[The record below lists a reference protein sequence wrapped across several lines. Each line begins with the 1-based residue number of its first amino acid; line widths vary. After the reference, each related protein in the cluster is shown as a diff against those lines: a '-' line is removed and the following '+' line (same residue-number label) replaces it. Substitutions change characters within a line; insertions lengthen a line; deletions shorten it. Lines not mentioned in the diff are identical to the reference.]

1 MPTMKSNLPI
11 TLLEPTGISTA
22 CYTYWPVIAVQLE
35 NIAPFDAIPP
45 VVTIRDSKYYG
56 HRIYMDHYDNNQW
69 LELSDAPDQQW
80 LAENP
85 R

>member
-1 MPTMKSNLPI
+1 MKSNLPI
-11 TLLEPTGISTA
+11 TLIETNGTSTG

-35 NIAPFDAIPP
+35 SVELFDAIPP

-56 HRIYMDHYDNNQW
+56 HRIYMDYVDGNQW
-69 LELSDAPDQQW
+69 LELSDAPDEKW
-80 LAENP
+80 LSENP